1 MGAERVTVKGLKVI
15 KIFPQKNL
23 LLITGSIPGANGGIL
38 IIRKR

>member
-23 LLITGSIPGANGGIL
+23 LLITGSVPGANGGIL